1 MSGKEVYAVKPN
13 NQKQLN
19 NYNGAADCSLGESRR
34 GRT

>member
-19 NYNGAADCSLGESRR
+19 NCGAADCSLGESRR